1 MAVAQGSRY
10 EVWLRFP
17 AVKPRVG
24 LIIAC
29 PLIGLFHNLVNVI
42 LTSRTAVRELDDD
55 DDDDERLLVV
65 YLLQKIVNLSLSSKF

>member
-1 MAVAQGSRY
+1 MTVAQGSRY

-17 AVKPRVG
+17 ALKPRAG

-42 LTSRTAVRELDDD
+42 LMSRTALRELVDDD
-55 DDDDERLLVV
+55 GDDECLLVV
-65 YLLQKIVNLSLSSKF
+65 YLLQKIVNLSGRP